1 MLTGSSNILKYG
13 PHADRGLLVWNSL
26 RVGFVRKAHFQL
38 MYSWPDDQPAANTS
52 AVMLLTV
59 PIHTNSSHADIGI
72 STRGMPVYWSDD
84 NIWPGTSP
92 AGCKYF

>member
-1 MLTGSSNILKYG
+1 MVHMLIVDCWYG
-13 PHADRGLLVWNSL
+13 IRSEWDLCERPI
-26 RVGFVRKAHFQL
+26 FQL
-38 MYSWPDDQPAANTS
+38 MYSWHDDQPAANTS

-59 PIHTNSSHADIGI
+59 PINTNSSHADIGI